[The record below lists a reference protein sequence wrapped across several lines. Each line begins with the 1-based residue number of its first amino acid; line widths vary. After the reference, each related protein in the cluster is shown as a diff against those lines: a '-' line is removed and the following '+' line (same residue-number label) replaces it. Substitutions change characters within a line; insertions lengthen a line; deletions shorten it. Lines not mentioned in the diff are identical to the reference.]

1 LLMRPRCTNRQLP
14 ARDRYL
20 RAKTCLGQIDQ
31 RDCPVEVT
39 ENEILTPKKCEPL
52 PHTEK
57 TGRLCTNNIQ

>member
-1 LLMRPRCTNRQLP
+1 MRPRCTNRQLP

-39 ENEILTPKKCEPL
+39 ENEILTPKNVNHYHIPVIYNL
-52 PHTEK
+52 PK
-57 TGRLCTNNIQ
+57 L